1 MSYFIVPTDHC
12 VFLTCE
18 GDMPLAEMTGVWREV
33 HDDLAGMKQ
42 KRVLVDVTALQNSLD
57 MKELFDLAK
66 LFWQDFPE
74 SGRMALVIR
83 WDQSRFA
90 KSLEMLVRTVGIYLT
105 VFVSK
110 EQAEAWILENA
121 TATTPPVEEFA
132 N

>member
-1 MSYFIVPTDHC
+1 MSYFIVPTNNC
-12 VFLTCE
+12 VFLICDC
-18 GDMPLAEMTGVWREV
+18 DMPLAEMTNVWREV
-33 HDDLAGMKQ
+33 QETLAGTNQ
-42 KRVLVDVTALQNSLD
+42 KRVLVDVTAFQTSLD

-74 SGRMALVIR
+74 SGRIALVVR
-83 WDQSRFA
+83 WDQTRFA

-105 VFVSK
+105 VFVSE

-121 TATTPPVEEFA
+121 KDTQPAEEFA

>member
-1 MSYFIVPTDHC
+1 
-12 VFLTCE
+12 
-18 GDMPLAEMTGVWREV
+18 MPLAEMTNVWREV
-33 HDDLAGMKQ
+33 QETLAGTNQ
-42 KRVLVDVTALQNSLD
+42 KRVLVDVTAFQTSLD

-74 SGRMALVIR
+74 SGRIALVVR
-83 WDQSRFA
+83 WDQTRFA

-105 VFVSK
+105 VFVSE

-121 TATTPPVEEFA
+121 KDTQPAEEFA